1 MAVDAGDRQQLRER
15 LEATLGERPAEVLM
29 GHLFDEGA
37 SEVGTRLAGLG
48 LRLDAMCD
56 RMDTMDLRLVEM
68 GERMDTM
75 DLRLV
80 EMGERMDAM
89 LVLFEQRF
97 DAMDRRFDAMDRR
110 FDGLE
115 TRFDGLETRM
125 ESVEERLGRMEP
137 RLGKV
142 EDRIHTLQNT
152 MLTSFLVITFS
163 SWGLVLA
170 AMALA

>member
-1 MAVDAGDRQQLRER
+1 MMAVDARDRQQLRER

-37 SEVGTRLAGLG
+37 SEVGTRLAGL
-48 LRLDAMCD
+48 
-56 RMDTMDLRLVEM
+56 DLRLVEM
-68 GERMDTM
+68 GERMDAM

-89 LVLFEQRF
+89 LVLFEQ
-97 DAMDRRFDAMDRR
+97 RFDAMDRR

>member
-1 MAVDAGDRQQLRER
+1 MAVDARDRQQLRER

-37 SEVGTRLAGLG
+37 SEVGTRLAGLD

-56 RMDTMDLRLVEM
+56 RMDTV
-68 GERMDTM
+68 

-89 LVLFEQRF
+89 LVLFEQ
-97 DAMDRRFDAMDRR
+97 RFDAMDRR

-152 MLTSFLVITFS
+152 MLTSFLVIAFS

>member
-1 MAVDAGDRQQLRER
+1 MMAVDARDRQQLRER

-37 SEVGTRLAGLG
+37 SEVGTRLAGLD

-56 RMDTMDLRLVEM
+56 
-68 GERMDTM
+68 RMDTM

-97 DAMDRRFDAMDRR
+97 DAMDRRFDGLDRR

>member
-37 SEVGTRLAGLG
+37 SEVGTRLAGLD

-68 GERMDTM
+68 GERMD
-75 DLRLV
+75 
-80 EMGERMDAM
+80 AM
-89 LVLFEQRF
+89 LVLFEQ
-97 DAMDRRFDAMDRR
+97 RFDAMDRR